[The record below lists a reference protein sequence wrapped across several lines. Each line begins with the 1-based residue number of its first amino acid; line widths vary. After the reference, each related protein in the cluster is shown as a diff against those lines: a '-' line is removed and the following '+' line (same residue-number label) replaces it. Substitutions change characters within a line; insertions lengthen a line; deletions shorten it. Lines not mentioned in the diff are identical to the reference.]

1 MPLSNW
7 FNFERERK
15 KERKK
20 ERKNWDFLAGKKYIL
35 KEIEKKERRI
45 EFCLNCR
52 VRKDGKIGE
61 RKAGKMREMLSD
73 RTDDCNC
80 QVVQT
85 FLYLALLLGFRRLH
99 TSRGG
104 GWVTWVTWV
113 TWVATFLC
121 VLFPPWPFPLRS
133 HWWNGRS
140 DSCDVAAQVARGVSI
155 VTGLIGFGNLRH
167 RWPQRHWP
175 RLLRSD
181 CRTLSC
187 S

>member
-1 MPLSNW
+1 MRGFALNMTDHQVRQFNHHLICHFSNATVKLIQ
-7 FNFERERK
+7 FRERER
-15 KERKK
+15 ERKK

-113 TWVATFLC
+113 ATFLC

-133 HWWNGRS
+133 H
-140 DSCDVAAQVARGVSI
+140 
-155 VTGLIGFGNLRH
+155 
-167 RWPQRHWP
+167 
-175 RLLRSD
+175 
-181 CRTLSC
+181 
-187 S
+187 